1 MKNALACQ
9 RHLRYNGQ
17 FSSHP
22 NGAALCIVSDAA
34 RMRRAMSAF
43 YPVISS
49 STPSGSLP
57 PGTPADGA
65 PRHDDGGAADTAVKP
80 RLHPL
85 KPPAMYQVLLI
96 NDDFT
101 PMEFV
106 VLILQEIFNKD
117 LNTATSIMFQVH
129 TEGKGI
135 CGVYTRDIAQTKT
148 YQVMQAARL
157 AGHPLQCVFEP
168 VPE

>member
-1 MKNALACQ
+1 MPAPRQPL
-9 RHLRYNGQ
+9 
-17 FSSHP
+17 P
-22 NGAALCIVSDAA
+22 P
-34 RMRRAMSAF
+34 
-43 YPVISS
+43 PVPAST
-49 STPSGSLP
+49 STPAHNP
-57 PGTPADGA
+57 PQ
-65 PRHDDGGAADTAVKP
+65 HDGGGGAVETVVNP
-80 RLHPL
+80 RLQPL

-106 VLILQEIFNKD
+106 VLVLQEFFNKD
-117 LNTATSIMFQVH
+117 LHTATSIMYQVH

-135 CGVYTRDIAQTKT
+135 CGIYTRDIAQTKAH
-148 YQVMQAARL
+148 QVMEAARS

>member
-1 MKNALACQ
+1 MPAPRQ
-9 RHLRYNGQ
+9 
-17 FSSHP
+17 P
-22 NGAALCIVSDAA
+22 
-34 RMRRAMSAF
+34 
-43 YPVISS
+43 
-49 STPSGSLP
+49 LP
-57 PGTPADGA
+57 PSA
-65 PRHDDGGAADTAVKP
+65 PSSPDAPVHNPPQHDGGATETVVKP
-80 RLHPL
+80 RLQPL

-106 VLILQEIFNKD
+106 VLVLQEFFNKD
-117 LNTATSIMFQVH
+117 LHTATSIMYQVH

-135 CGVYTRDIAQTKT
+135 CGVYTRDIAQTKAH
-148 YQVMQAARL
+148 QVMEAARS